1 MKQTRRRG
9 DGGSRRP
16 ATRPGSPTTYSVGY
30 SRPPREH
37 RFKPGQSGNPKGRPK
52 GKKNTATVLREIL
65 DRKVEM
71 RIGGILR
78 KVCMREA
85 MLMRFAEAAL
95 KGDTKAAGFL
105 LQRYDMDET
114 VNDHSTDVATQDEL
128 EIIEAFMQRHAKAK
142 GEQK

>member
-1 MKQTRRRG
+1 
-9 DGGSRRP
+9 
-16 ATRPGSPTTYSVGY
+16 
-30 SRPPREH
+30 
-37 RFKPGQSGNPKGRPK
+37 
-52 GKKNTATVLREIL
+52 VLREIL

-78 KVCMREA
+78 KVSLREA

-105 LQRYDMDET
+105 LQRYDMEET
-114 VNDHSTDVATQDEL
+114 ANEHSTDVATQDEL
-128 EIIEAFMQRHAKAK
+128 ELIEAFMQGHAKAR

>member
-1 MKQTRRRG
+1 MNKTRNCG
-9 DGGSRRP
+9 GGSRRP
-16 ATRPGSPTTYSVGY
+16 PNRPRSPARYSVGY
-30 SRPPREH
+30 SKPPEEH

-52 GKKNTATVLREIL
+52 GTKNTATVLREIL

-105 LQRYDMDET
+105 LQRYDMEET
-114 VNDHSTDVATQDEL
+114 VNEHSKDVATQDEL
-128 EIIEAFMQRHAKAK
+128 EFIEAYMQNHAKAK
-142 GEQK
+142 GEQR